1 MVLKS
6 IYLDRIVFEFCF
18 IFRYILSF
26 FKSFEKTVLGILE
39 CSKDKKPLKMCYK
52 HKIREKFSNFVF

>member
-6 IYLDRIVFEFCF
+6 VYLDRIVFEFCF

-39 CSKDKKPLKMCYK
+39 CGKDKKPLKK
-52 HKIREKFSNFVF
+52 HKICFLALFKDIY